1 MARGVR
7 KAATQKLPEG
17 VRWATQVPILVIPSG
32 GHNAKD
38 DGADGALRNRGTGKP
53 ETAIRLRYP
62 PCCDEHKK
70 AIKIEA
76 LVTPGELQATC
87 SRFSQH
93 IGHGRLQPGAAH
105 LEWAECT
112 DKVPCEDCLSDY
124 NDKRAA

>member
-7 KAATQKLPEG
+7 KAATRKLPDG

-32 GHNAKD
+32 GHSAKD

-53 ETAIRLRYP
+53 EEEIRLRYP

-70 AIKIEA
+70 AIKIDS
-76 LVTPGELQATC
+76 LITQGELQATC
-87 SRFSQH
+87 ARFSQNY
-93 IGHGRLQPGAAH
+93 GHGRLQPRAAR
-105 LEWAECT
+105 LEWTECT
-112 DKVPCEDCLSDY
+112 DKVPCEDCLTDH